1 MSETATPGATT
12 TAEDDQLQR
21 GLTNRHIQLIAIGG
35 AIGTGLFLGS
45 GRTISLAGPSVVL
58 VYAVIGFMLFF
69 VMRAMGEMLLSN
81 LDYKSFR
88 DMAADVIG
96 PWAGFVTGWTY
107 WFSWIVTGIADVIA
121 VSGYAAYFSPDLP
134 QWIPALGLVALL
146 LGLNLVAVRLF
157 GELEFWFAIIKIVAI
172 VALIV
177 TGIILVATAFQGVD
191 GMQASL
197 SNLHADGGL
206 FPHGLTG
213 FLAGFQ
219 IALFGFAGMEL
230 VGTAAAETKDP
241 EKTLPRAINAIPV
254 RVGLFY
260 IGALLVIMAVTPWR
274 QISPEVSPFVEMF
287 ALVGLPAAAGVI
299 NLVVLTSA
307 ASSANSGI
315 FSTSRMLY
323 GLAHDGVAPRS
334 FRRLSKHHVPARG
347 LIFSCACLVPAMIL
361 LYAGNTVMEAFTLVT
376 SVATLLYLVVW
387 TMILVSYLS
396 YRRRYPERHA
406 TSKFRMPGGRFM
418 CVVVLTFFASMIV
431 VLALEPDTRKALIVT
446 PIWFA
451 VLAVA
456 WLVLRRR
463 LPIEPVAPPAMA
475 EVEQPVAAGASRD
488 SH

>member
-1 MSETATPGATT
+1 VPDTTP
-12 TAEDDQLQR
+12 DDHLQR

-45 GRTISLAGPSVVL
+45 GRTISLAGPSVLL

-88 DMAADVIG
+88 DMAADVLG

-107 WFSWIVTGIADVIA
+107 WFSWIVTGVADVVA
-121 VSGYAAYFSPDLP
+121 VAGYVDYFAPGLP
-134 QWIPALGLVALL
+134 QWVPALGLVALL
-146 LGLNLVAVRLF
+146 LALNLVAVRLF

-177 TGIILVATAFQGVD
+177 TGVVLVATAFRGAD
-191 GMQASL
+191 GIQASL
-197 SNLHADGGL
+197 SNLHAHGGL
-206 FPHGLTG
+206 FPHGFTG

-219 IALFGFAGMEL
+219 IAIFGFAGMEL
-230 VGTAAAETKDP
+230 VGTAAAETHDP

-260 IGALLVIMAVTPWR
+260 IGALVVIMAVTPWDR
-274 QISPEVSPFVEMF
+274 INPDVSPFVDMF
-287 ALVGLPAAAGVI
+287 ALVGLPAAAGII

-323 GLAHDGVAPRS
+323 GLAHDGVAPRP
-334 FRRLSKHHVPARG
+334 FRLLSAHHVPARG
-347 LIFSCACLVPAMIL
+347 LIFSCACLVPAVAL
-361 LYAGNTVMEAFTLVT
+361 LYAGSSVMEAFTLVT
-376 SVATLLYLVVW
+376 SVATLLYLAVW
-387 TMILVSYLS
+387 TMILVSYLA

-406 TSKFRMPGGRFM
+406 VSRFRMPGGRVM
-418 CVVVLTFFASMIV
+418 AGVVLTFFASMVV
-431 VLALEPDTRKALIVT
+431 VLALEPDTRRALVVT
-446 PIWFA
+446 PVWFGL
-451 VLAVA
+451 LAVA

-463 LPIEPVAPPAMA
+463 GAGGPPVAVEAAETREPVDVGGLHGRP
-475 EVEQPVAAGASRD
+475 
-488 SH
+488 